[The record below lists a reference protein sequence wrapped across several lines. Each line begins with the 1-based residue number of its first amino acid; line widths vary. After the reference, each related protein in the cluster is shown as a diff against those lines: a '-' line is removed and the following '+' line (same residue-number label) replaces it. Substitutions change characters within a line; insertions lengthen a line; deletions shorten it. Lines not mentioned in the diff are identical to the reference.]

1 MRPVAINLS
10 LAELAVVHR
19 AAELLGTTKSS
30 LLLQC
35 ALTAA
40 DEYIS
45 SREGGAPGNP
55 GHVFWS
61 VVTPQTV
68 TGTVHVAPST
78 SQLQRIERAAARV
91 KMLRGSDVLDVS
103 TAAFVIGAT
112 LRVLSRRRQSEKAL
126 GELRLPFEMR
136 AVQRMPYR

>member
-19 AAELLGTTKSS
+19 AADLLGTTKNS
-30 LLLQC
+30 LLLHC

-68 TGTVHVAPST
+68 TGTVHIAPNG
-78 SQLQRIERAAARV
+78 SQMERLERAAARV

-103 TAAFVIGAT
+103 PAAFVIGAT
-112 LRVLSRRRQSEKAL
+112 LRVLSRRRESEKVLA
-126 GELRLPFEMR
+126 ELRLPFEMR
-136 AVQRMPYR
+136 AVRRLPYR